1 VVLIV
6 PAAVMV
12 FLLDL
17 AQRNADDHDVIL
29 TWRPVAQGL
38 VYATFL
44 LGVVVFSGGPT
55 IPFIYFQ
62 F

>member
-1 VVLIV
+1 MLLVPAVVLI
-6 PAAVMV
+6 
-12 FLLDL
+12 LLFDL